1 MRKEIYLAITNRIKA
16 KGLIIKHFDLWN
28 ENIFQAITTG
38 KPFPT
43 PAIFIEFEPF
53 DWKQAGQRVKHADVY
68 IKLHIV
74 TVSRGE
80 TRVGCHTLESELKY
94 LDLVEDITSVL
105 PGLSGSCFNALV
117 HTGTVPNH
125 NHENL
130 VDNIERFKTH
140 VTDRGA
146 MKYLNTV
153 QTTAQPVIKE
163 KK

>member
-68 IKLHIV
+68 IKLH
-74 TVSRGE
+74 RGE

-146 MKYLNTV
+146 MKYLNIV